1 MIHWIRPLLLDH
13 EVQLYL
19 LQTFLNL
26 QLVCHLNQDFPHPQE
41 SHLPDL
47 VEGLVLMIVVLEVPV
62 RPLALRKKS
71 EVVNDVHPL
80 PVDAR

>member
-13 EVQLYL
+13 EVQLYP
-19 LQTFLNL
+19 LQTFRNL

-41 SHLPDL
+41 YHLPDL

-80 PVDAR
+80 LVDAR

>member
-1 MIHWIRPLLLDH
+1 M
-13 EVQLYL
+13 
-19 LQTFLNL
+19 
-26 QLVCHLNQDFPHPQE
+26 CHLNRDFPHPQE
-41 SHLPDL
+41 YHLPDL

-80 PVDAR
+80 LVDAR

>member
-13 EVQLYL
+13 EVQLYP
-19 LQTFLNL
+19 LQTFRNL
-26 QLVCHLNQDFPHPQE
+26 QLVCRLNRDFPHPQE
-41 SHLPDL
+41 YHLPDL

-80 PVDAR
+80 LVDAR

>member
-1 MIHWIRPLLLDH
+1 MIHWIRPLLLDQ
-13 EVQLYL
+13 EVPLYL
-19 LQTFLNL
+19 LQTFPIL
-26 QLVCHLNQDFPHPQE
+26 QRVCHLNRDFPHPQE
-41 SHLPDL
+41 YHLPDL

-80 PVDAR
+80 LVDAR